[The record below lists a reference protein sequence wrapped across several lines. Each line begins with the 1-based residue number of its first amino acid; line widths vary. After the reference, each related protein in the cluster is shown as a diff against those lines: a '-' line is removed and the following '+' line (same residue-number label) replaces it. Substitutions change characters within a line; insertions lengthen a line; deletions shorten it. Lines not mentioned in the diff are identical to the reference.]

1 MCRVVSCGSGDQRW
15 STKLYLGS
23 GESLE
28 DHHRSC
34 TLGAEPKIVAALG
47 ACGILLG
54 LRCRAEQL
62 KAKRQASGPPPVGQ
76 KTEMANAYEA
86 VWKQVQQKA
95 TEEFIECERHPPL
108 FVLVGGVPPAKGD
121 FLVGEEEQAVVGDGY
136 AMSVAAQITKHIL
149 GASEGWFGVNHP
161 ILSKQWPEPRSKGFR
176 LSEQSQVSV
185 EAELAVREGAL
196 ECRNEFAAEDATE
209 HLDGKKEGVARFDPA
224 RAIGRQPTGRHHAM
238 YMRMKFD
245 FLTPGVQHAEEA
257 DLCTE
262 MLGIASDFE
271 KRFRT
276 GAQQKIVDDLL
287 VLQRQRGHR
296 TREREDHVHVRGRK
310 KFPATLF
317 QPAVAS
323 PGLTLW
329 TVPIAARVVGDGT
342 MSAASAFIEMAAERG
357 SATPRNG

>member
-95 TEEFIECERHPPL
+95 TEEFIEWERHPPL

-224 RAIGRQPTGRHHAM
+224 RAIGGQPTGQPR
-238 YMRMKFD
+238 
-245 FLTPGVQHAEEA
+245 
-257 DLCTE
+257 
-262 MLGIASDFE
+262 IASVSR
-271 KRFRT
+271 RFPESARSP
-276 GAQQKIVDDLL
+276 QQRWSL
-287 VLQRQRGHR
+287 R
-296 TREREDHVHVRGRK
+296 
-310 KFPATLF
+310 
-317 QPAVAS
+317 
-323 PGLTLW
+323 W
-329 TVPIAARVVGDGT
+329 
-342 MSAASAFIEMAAERG
+342 
-357 SATPRNG
+357 ATPAHLERDEILRPGWESFPESTLPGANRNYWASVNGAISTYEPCSFNVHAACCHSDTGKLPV